1 MTHEVRHFCTDDQ
14 QCLRKMILDYLGSP
28 SSMRIVGHSC
38 CSNCAKNCNCSS
50 CQLPQI
56 RMDDTTG
63 DTVTPTGQE
72 NDAPVLRSVSQEQR
86 LEIRRLMQQ
95 YRSQLGRRG
104 YHIGGIDTRTGVTTH
119 RVNCRRMSPHQAS
132 VRHVREI

>member
-1 MTHEVRHFCTDDQ
+1 
-14 QCLRKMILDYLGSP
+14 
-28 SSMRIVGHSC
+28 
-38 CSNCAKNCNCSS
+38 
-50 CQLPQI
+50 
-56 RMDDTTG
+56 MDDTTG